1 MSEGLDVLGEIKY
14 RLSELDFK
22 LRGRHETAPYIQETK
37 WDTIEKELKALV
49 VLKDLFDFDFAL
61 RFPSNQPMLRIENKR
76 TNEYWEIPVAQ
87 EKYDLLK
94 EVLRN
99 ELN

>member
-1 MSEGLDVLGEIKY
+1 MSKGLDALQ
-14 RLSELDFK
+14 D
-22 LRGRHETAPYIQETK
+22 LRYDVSMSQDINYKIANEECDI
-37 WDTIEKELKALV
+37 IEKELKALV

-94 EVLRN
+94 EVFG
-99 ELN
+99 

>member
-1 MSEGLDVLGEIKY
+1 MSEGLDVLEEIKY

-22 LRGRHETAPYIQETK
+22 LRSRHETAPYIQKTK
-37 WDTIEKELKALV
+37 WDTIEKELKALI

-76 TNEYWEIPVAQ
+76 TNEYWEIPVAL
-87 EKYDLLK
+87 EKYVLLK
-94 EVLRN
+94 RGIKK
-99 ELN
+99 